1 MLLIHSATIE
11 QSLLVD
17 RQANFFFIP
26 MIVSLKYNDKQREI
40 YLLKHATRQ
49 TDV

>member
-17 RQANFFFIP
+17 RRANFFFIP